1 MNNYAAIR
9 DIDVTEKY
17 SLVPSFIEHMSE
29 SEEATGK
36 IVTDLK
42 EESRISK
49 VASELTEEEKE
60 EAQAVLLSE
69 ETPIA
74 NNIVSQLPPSV
85 EEELAPKIDN
95 LSENKQQIVSK
106 LQAFKASLATI
117 INEKNTEAKE
127 DINENIIQPM
137 AQAMFNA
144 LYNGLLK
151 AADDPRGPYYDFDR
165 LVLWPMCETYVFPYV
180 KMFGNLLILLMFLML
195 LMVYMHVRV
204 H

>member
-17 SLVPSFIEHMSE
+17 SLVPSFIEHMTE

-36 IVTDLK
+36 IVTELK
-42 EESRISK
+42 EESRLNK
-49 VASELTEEEKE
+49 VTSELTEEEKE
-60 EAQAVLLSE
+60 EAKTVLASE

-74 NNIVSQLPPSV
+74 NNIVAELPPSV
-85 EEELAPKIDN
+85 EEELAPKIDT
-95 LSENKQQIVSK
+95 LSENKEQIVSK

-127 DINENIIQPM
+127 EINDNVIQPM

-144 LYNGLLK
+144 LYNGLL
-151 AADDPRGPYYDFDR
+151 ARADDPRGPYYDLDR
-165 LVLWPMCETYVFPYV
+165 LILWPMCETYIFPYV
-180 KMFGNLLILLMFLML
+180 KMFGYFLILLMILML
-195 LMVYMHVRV
+195 LMIYMHVRI